1 MLMSGVEAG
10 AIVTTVLS
18 ICATVTVTTWMRGRR
33 PPTTPAERGARL
45 SDDRITQIEHALEAI
60 AVEVERIAEGQ
71 RFTAKLLAE
80 RIERDARAGD
90 QAAFRDL
97 DGMRR
102 TTPV

>member
-10 AIVTTVLS
+10 AIVTTVIS
-18 ICATVTVTTWMRGRR
+18 ICTTATLITWMRGRR
-33 PPTTPAERGARL
+33 SPRPPADAGTRL
-45 SDDRITQIEHALEAI
+45 SEDRVTQIEHALEAI
-60 AVEVERIAEGQ
+60 AIEVERIAEGQ

-80 RIERDARAGD
+80 RIEREARGGRPGATGDA
-90 QAAFRDL
+90 

>member
-1 MLMSGVEAG
+1 MLMSGVEAS
-10 AIVTTVLS
+10 AVVATVLS

-33 PPTTPAERGARL
+33 PPPPPERGARL
-45 SDDRITQIEHALEAI
+45 SDDRMTQIEHALEAI

-80 RIERDARAGD
+80 RIEREARAGD
-90 QAAFRDL
+90 QAAFRDR

>member
-33 PPTTPAERGARL
+33 PPAARPERGARL

-90 QAAFRDL
+90 QAAFRDV